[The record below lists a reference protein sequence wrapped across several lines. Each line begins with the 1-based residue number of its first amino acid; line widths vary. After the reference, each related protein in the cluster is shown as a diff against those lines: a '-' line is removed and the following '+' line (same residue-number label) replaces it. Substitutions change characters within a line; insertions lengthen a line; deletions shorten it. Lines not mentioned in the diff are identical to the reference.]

1 VEAGR
6 ISATVI
12 AAAMMRNPNFQKEFE
27 AAKIELRG
35 ALGL

>member
-1 VEAGR
+1 VERAG
-6 ISATVI
+6 TVI
-12 AAAMMRNPNFQKEFE
+12 AAAMMRNPNFQKDD